1 MFWPCTDWDDAVE
14 EDAPVTFSHMISQH
28 NDFHAIL
35 LLVGVCC
42 WCDTKLRD
50 GFFCRGLGDFPAA
63 KDSPLSVWCN
73 DVSGTKPS

>member
-35 LLVGVCC
+35 LLVGACC
-42 WCDTKLRD
+42 CCDTKLRD
-50 GFFCRGLGDFPAA
+50 VF
-63 KDSPLSVWCN
+63 LSEAGQLPRRERLSTFRLV
-73 DVSGTKPS
+73 